1 MSFSVRITD
10 ELIRTVDPAG
20 MGKAISEMGSHLRL
34 ACSITE
40 KALANAALPAASSI
54 SSIVV
59 AGLGGS
65 AIGGDLVRSYL
76 LSELS
81 VPVIINRTYDLP
93 AFVGAN
99 TLVIASSYSGDTEE
113 SLSMFD
119 EAKKRGA
126 KIVCIT
132 TGGKL
137 ASLAAE
143 NSLPLITLPKGFQPR
158 AALAYSFAPILTLL
172 EKIGLVTNRPSY
184 IEETAALLQK
194 LAERYAPSNTGE
206 TNTAYQLASKLGSRT
221 PVIYSASDVFDT
233 VNLRWRGQIQENAKH
248 VAFGNVLPEM
258 NHNEINGWDH
268 PKSILDSFCVI
279 FLRSKEDEHPR
290 VAQRFEILKEILHQ
304 RGIHV
309 EEFFAE
315 GASRLARMASL
326 IALGDWTSYYLA
338 LIENVDPSPVP
349 VITFLKK
356 KLEE

>member
-1 MSFSVRITD
+1 MSFTVRITD

-20 MGKAISEMGSHLRL
+20 MGKAISEMGSHLRDARAL
-34 ACSITE
+34 TE
-40 KALANAALPAASSI
+40 KALSGVKLPDASAI
-54 SSIVV
+54 KSIVV

-65 AIGGDLVRSYL
+65 AIGGDLVRSYA
-76 LSELS
+76 LSDLS
-81 VPVIINRTYDLP
+81 VPLVINRTYELP
-93 AFVGAN
+93 AFVGTN

-113 SLSMFD
+113 SLAMFA

-126 KIVCIT
+126 KVVCIS
-132 TGGKL
+132 TGGKISAL
-137 ASLAAE
+137 AQE
-143 NSLPLITLPKGFQPR
+143 NNLPLITLPKGFQPR

-172 EKIGLVTNRPSY
+172 EKIGLLQNRSSD
-184 IEETAALLQK
+184 IEETAKMLQT
-194 LAERYAPSNTGE
+194 LVERYAPSNASE

-268 PKSILDSFCVI
+268 PKSILDSFCII
-279 FLRSKEDEHPR
+279 FLRSLEDEHPR
-290 VAQRFEILKEILHQ
+290 VARRFEILKEILHQ
-304 RGIHV
+304 RGMHV

-315 GASRLARMASL
+315 GGSKLARMFSL
-326 IALGDWTSYYLA
+326 ISLGDWTSYYLA

-349 VITFLKK
+349 VISFLKK
-356 KLEE
+356 KLEG